1 MMTTFY
7 GLQFFYDDEV
17 EYPTGQELL
26 SEGHTQNRIFVLR
39 RGSVDVYKGSHKV
52 AHIDK
57 RGDLFGEISAL
68 LGTKCTTTVK
78 THEPSTFYT
87 IENADEFL
95 AENAATAFYV
105 SKMLAARLTSTTNSH
120 ALLQIKNRELENDPE
135 PKRPM

>member
-7 GLQFFYDDEV
+7 GLQFFYDEEV
-17 EYPTGQELL
+17 EYPAGQALL
-26 SEGHTQNRIFVLR
+26 SEGHAQNRIFVLR
-39 RGSVDVYKGSHKV
+39 RGSVDVYKGMHKI

-87 IENADEFL
+87 IENADKFL
-95 AENAATAFYV
+95 ADNAATSLYV
-105 SKMLAARLTSTTNSH
+105 AKMLAARLTSTTNSH
-120 ALLQIKNRELENDPE
+120 ALLQIKNRELEDDPK

>member
-17 EYPTGQELL
+17 EYPAGQELL

-87 IENADEFL
+87 IENADKFL
-95 AENAATAFYV
+95 ADNAATALYI

-120 ALLQIKNRELENDPE
+120 ALLQIKNQELRDDPQ

>member
-17 EYPTGQELL
+17 EYPAGKELV
-26 SEGHTQNRIFVLR
+26 SEGHTQNRIYVLR
-39 RGSVDVYKGSHKV
+39 RGSVDVYKGSNKV

-68 LGTKCTTTVK
+68 LGTQCTTTVK
-78 THEPSTFYT
+78 THELSTFYI
-87 IENADEFL
+87 IEHADKFL
-95 AENAATAFYV
+95 ADNAATGLYV
-105 SKMLAARLTSTTNSH
+105 AKMLAARLTSTTNSH
-120 ALLQIKNRELENDPE
+120 ALLQKKNRELENDPQ